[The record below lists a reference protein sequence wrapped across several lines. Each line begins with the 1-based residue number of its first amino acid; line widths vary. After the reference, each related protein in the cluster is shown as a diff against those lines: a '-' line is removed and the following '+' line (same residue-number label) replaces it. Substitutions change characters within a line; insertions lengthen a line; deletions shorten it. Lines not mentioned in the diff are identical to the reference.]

1 MGNDKTL
8 KKVMELFIK
17 SRDMNLV
24 MSCFE
29 KKRQSSNNFFA
40 DKKSEFITESKD
52 IFQIFNDCIFS
63 NLEFK
68 NCINV

>member
-1 MGNDKTL
+1 
-8 KKVMELFIK
+8 MELFIK
-17 SRDMNLV
+17 SRDTNLV

-52 IFQIFNDCIFS
+52 IFRIFNDCKLAKLQVIQ
-63 NLEFK
+63 
-68 NCINV
+68 